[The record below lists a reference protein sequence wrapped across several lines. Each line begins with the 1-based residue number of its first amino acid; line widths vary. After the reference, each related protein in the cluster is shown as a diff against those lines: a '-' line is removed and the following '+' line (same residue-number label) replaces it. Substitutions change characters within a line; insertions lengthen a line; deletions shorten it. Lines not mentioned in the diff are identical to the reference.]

1 LRKRKEN
8 VYEKKEKA
16 KNKRVVKRKNIICTK
31 NKRVVKRKN
40 IKENFILKN

>member
-16 KNKRVVKRKNIICTK
+16 KNKRVVKRKNI
-31 NKRVVKRKN
+31 
-40 IKENFILKN
+40 KENFILKN